1 MQVNQASS
9 HGEGKS
15 HDFSRVAAGTWGFLS
30 SYDRNGPSKF
40 VFVQRLQDSC
50 LVVRNTSG
58 FSSQLGR
65 AIGSP
70 LVVRRETQCPFPVA
84 TVILGFLLI
93 FKNSQASSPFEALNS
108 ACLLRCQRDV
118 RPVQMRLG
126 PRAFSSISTGDPDIP
141 SSCEVNDEPAF
152 MPQQGHSAFFRV
164 RASRCPLHKMQ
175 QNQGP
180 SHIPLAEGSLLL
192 RCLWK
197 VGLPLQSK
205 VGNQLSSRDNMGCT
219 ELSSR

>member
-1 MQVNQASS
+1 MSYGGNDTSKLMFVQQHHNNCVGTRDSS
-9 HGEGKS
+9 GIS
-15 HDFSRVAAGTWGFLS
+15 SRLRRAIRRLLEVRPETRVPFQMPQSINLGFLS
-30 SYDRNGPSKF
+30 IFNK
-40 VFVQRLQDSC
+40 
-50 LVVRNTSG
+50 
-58 FSSQLGR
+58 SQ
-65 AIGSP
+65 
-70 LVVRRETQCPFPVA
+70 V
-84 TVILGFLLI
+84 
-93 FKNSQASSPFEALNS
+93 SSPFEALNS
-108 ACLLRCQRDV
+108 TCLLRCQRDV